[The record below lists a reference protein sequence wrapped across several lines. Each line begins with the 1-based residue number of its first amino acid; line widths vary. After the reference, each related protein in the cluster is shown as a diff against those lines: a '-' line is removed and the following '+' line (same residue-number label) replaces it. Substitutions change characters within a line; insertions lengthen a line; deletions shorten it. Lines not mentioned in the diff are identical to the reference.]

1 MKNYGTNCSKLYL
14 QYKKGKIDQKIR
26 KEDYSHGVTLKD
38 RVERLTS
45 EVAEE
50 VLKEYKNSEIFSYN
64 KTRILITKAISIYS
78 IKLAKLVKEQ
88 MILDEIERSQKERE
102 EK

>member
-1 MKNYGTNCSKLYL
+1 M
-14 QYKKGKIDQKIR
+14 
-26 KEDYSHGVTLKD
+26 
-38 RVERLTS
+38 LTS
-45 EVAEE
+45 EIAEE
-50 VLKEYKNSEIFSYN
+50 VLKEYKNTEIFSYI
-64 KTRILITKAISIYS
+64 KARILITKSISIYS